1 MDIHYLDMILY
12 KIMVKFKKVCYYYY
26 GDSMLEN
33 ISKEIFFYS
42 VVPVAIISLIIII
55 LLIIDKKKSNN
66 YYKFDYVIKILI
78 AILIGFVL
86 SIMTGYTVWVIKR
99 LIDLE
104 TISDNIL
111 NIALLG
117 VIDISL
123 LSSLIIMFI
132 KVYKSVD
139 SNEESKK

>member
-1 MDIHYLDMILY
+1 
-12 KIMVKFKKVCYYYY
+12 MVKFKKICYHYN

-33 ISKEIFFYS
+33 ISKEIFYYS

-55 LLIIDKKKSNN
+55 LLILGKKKSNN

-86 SIMTGYTVWVIKR
+86 SIMTGYTVWVIMR

-104 TISDNIL
+104 TVSDNIL
-111 NIALLG
+111 NIALLI
-117 VIDISL
+117 VIDMAL
-123 LSSLIIMFI
+123 LASLIIMFV

-139 SNEESKK
+139 YNEESKK